1 MAKAIGANTDLT
13 EAICRAHDLGHPP
26 FGHAGETV
34 LAECMAKDGGFE
46 HNAQTLR
53 IVDLLE
59 VEYPGFPGLNLT
71 WEVREGIARHGSHP
85 LADTNGEF
93 LEYCHP
99 SLEAQLCDLADAIA
113 YGCHDLDDGL
123 AAGLIQWSAFE
134 EASPVWWVAVRPQV
148 SAQVSKLSAELG
160 RRYLKRYLVNLLVSD
175 AITVTS
181 RQIDELGPV
190 RADDVR
196 CHETTL
202 ASFSPEVAAIRES
215 LHQFLSDYLYRN
227 HVVETMRV
235 KSQRLVRA
243 LFEAFYR
250 DPTQLPPS
258 VLARVASRCP
268 LKRVICDYIA
278 EMTDRAAVR
287 EYRRL
292 FEFDTQVLP

>member
-1 MAKAIGANTDLT
+1 MAN
-13 EAICRAHDLGHPP
+13 
-26 FGHAGETV
+26 
-34 LAECMAKDGGFE
+34 DGGFE

-85 LADTNGEF
+85 LADTDGEF
-93 LEYCHP
+93 REFCQP

-123 AAGLIQWSAFE
+123 AAGLIQWSAFD
-134 EASPVWWVAVRPQV
+134 EASPAWWVAVRPQV
-148 SAQVSKLSAELG
+148 SAQVSKLAAELS

-181 RQIDELGPV
+181 RRIEQLG
-190 RADDVR
+190 ALTSDDVR
-196 CHETTL
+196 RHAVTL
-202 ASFSPEVAAIRES
+202 ASFSPEVAVVRES
-215 LHQFLSDYLYRN
+215 LHQFLSQFLYR
-227 HVVETMRV
+227 HHIVETMRV

-243 LFEAFYR
+243 LFDAFCQ
-250 DPTQLPPS
+250 DPSQLPPT
-258 VLARVASRCP
+258 VLARIELKCR
-268 LKRVICDYIA
+268 LKRVVCDYIA

-292 FEFDTQVLP
+292 FEFDNQVLP